1 MKLPVHPAPQ
11 RTAAASSICRDYKAL
26 PLVGLPGCYI
36 QNVRILIVDDDEE
49 LSGLLTELLTREGFG
64 VECQNDG
71 RRGLAA
77 ALNGGYDLLV
87 LDVMLPGLDGFEIL
101 KRVRRETRLPVL
113 MLTARGEDEDRIMG
127 LELGADDYL
136 PKPFNTRE
144 LVARIRAIMRR
155 LEQRRR
161 AAAPRDQ
168 RHRHRPGH
176 ARSKTRRPPVE
187 VTTFEFDILET
198 LMRSAGR
205 VVSRD
210 ELMEELYGRKATP
223 FDRSVDMHISHLRK
237 KLEGD
242 KPLIK
247 TMRGVGY
254 QFVRSPEEGIVA

>member
-1 MKLPVHPAPQ
+1 M
-11 RTAAASSICRDYKAL
+11 
-26 PLVGLPGCYI
+26 
-36 QNVRILIVDDDEE
+36 RILIVDDDEE
-49 LSGLLTELLTREGFG
+49 LSGLLTELLTREGFR
-64 VECQNDG
+64 VDTQNDG

-77 ALNGGYDLLV
+77 ALNGGYDLMV

-101 KRVRRETRLPVL
+101 KRVRREARLPIL
-113 MLTARGEDEDRIMG
+113 MLTARGEDEDRIVG

-155 LEQRRR
+155 LEQRQPGGTLEINGISIDPGTREVRR
-161 AAAPRDQ
+161 EGQ
-168 RHRHRPGH
+168 
-176 ARSKTRRPPVE
+176 PVE
-187 VTTFEFDILET
+187 ATTFEFDILET

-247 TMRGVGY
+247 TVRGVGY
-254 QFVRSPEEGIVA
+254 QFVRSPDEVAA

>member
-1 MKLPVHPAPQ
+1 
-11 RTAAASSICRDYKAL
+11 
-26 PLVGLPGCYI
+26 
-36 QNVRILIVDDDEE
+36 VRILIVDDDEE
-49 LSGLLTELLTREGFG
+49 LSGLLTELLTREGFR
-64 VECQNDG
+64 VDTQNDG

-77 ALNGGYDLLV
+77 ALNGGYDLMV

-101 KRVRRETRLPVL
+101 KRVRREARLPIL
-113 MLTARGEDEDRIMG
+113 MLTARGEDEDRIVG

-155 LEQRRR
+155 LEQRQPGGVLEINGISIDPGTREVRR
-161 AAAPRDQ
+161 DGEA
-168 RHRHRPGH
+168 
-176 ARSKTRRPPVE
+176 VE
-187 VTTFEFDILET
+187 ATTFEFDILET

-247 TMRGVGY
+247 TVRGVGY
-254 QFVRSPEEGIVA
+254 QFVRSPDEVAA